1 MRRIDHPLAGSSLGQ
16 TSTLTSLHFGTPGA
30 RPKAY
35 LQASLHAGELPGMLA
50 AHHLRG
56 LLQRADDAGQIIGEV
71 VLVPVANPIGL
82 AQRIDHTAMGR
93 FELNSSE
100 NFNRHYPDLAATVF
114 PQVQTRLGRDAAA
127 NVALVRSVAAA
138 SIAAMPAAAPLYS
151 LRKTLLGL
159 AHDADLVLD
168 LHCDCEA
175 VMHIYTETAC
185 WPQIEPL
192 ARLLQARAALLASNT
207 GASSFDE
214 CLSGLWWHLASRLAA
229 ATGPTPT
236 PHPLPQACASAT
248 LELRGEAQV
257 SHALAQSDAQTLFS
271 FLQHAG
277 CVAGAPPDL
286 PPASCQ
292 ATPLAGSQTA
302 KAPSAGILVFHAD
315 PGDSLQ
321 VGDTVAE
328 VIDPIANTSV
338 LVRAE
343 VAGVLYARTNDRY
356 VLANDD
362 LANIAGSVAYRTGAL
377 LGA

>member
-56 LLQRADDAGQIIGEV
+56 LLQQAEDAGDLVGEV

-82 AQRIDHTAMGR
+82 GQRVDHTSLGR
-93 FELNSSE
+93 FELDSSE
-100 NFNRHYPDLAATVF
+100 NFNRHYPDLASAVF
-114 PQVQTRLGRDAAA
+114 QQVHGALGPDAVA
-127 NVALVRSVAAA
+127 NVSLVRHAVISHLRQL
-138 SIAAMPAAAPLYS
+138 PATTPLQS
-151 LRKTLLGL
+151 LRKTLVDL

-175 VMHIYTETAC
+175 VLHVYTETAC

-192 ARLLQARAALLASNT
+192 ARLLQARAVLLASDT

-214 CLSGLWWHLASRLAA
+214 CLSGLWWQLASRFAA
-229 ATGPTPT
+229 AEGPAATRP
-236 PHPLPQACASAT
+236 PLPQACASAT
-248 LELRGEAQV
+248 VELRGETDV
-257 SHALAQSDAQTLFS
+257 SHALALADARALFG

-277 CVAGAPPDL
+277 VIGGPAPDL

-292 ATPLAGSQTA
+292 ATPLAGAQTL
-302 KAPSAGILVFHAD
+302 KAASAGILVFHAAPGALLQRGD
-315 PGDSLQ
+315 PVVD
-321 VGDTVAE
+321 VV
-328 VIDPIANTSV
+328 DPLANTTHTIH
-338 LVRAE
+338 AD
-343 VAGVLYARTNDRY
+343 VAGVLYARTNERY
-356 VLANDD
+356 ALPNDD
-362 LANIAGSVAYRTGAL
+362 LGNIAGAVAFRTGRL
-377 LGA
+377 LGD